1 LSDGNQSYY
10 IIRIKKKRMGYQQF
24 VGKRGDLRNHLK
36 HIIDFLTSSF
46 DYTKFI
52 IVGRSRTGSN
62 YLRSLLNSHR
72 NITTYGEII
81 QDLEEWDHT
90 GYFHTLKKTW
100 LHQHDPLGLVEKEI
114 FRKYPPRIS
123 AVGFKLFYYHARK
136 DPWKPIWS
144 YLQNLK
150 GLRILHVKRTN
161 ILRTH
166 LSRKK
171 AELTNRWVN
180 TTGLLEKLIPIELD
194 YRECLN
200 EFIETRRYEN
210 EIDTMFHN
218 HSILNVFYKD
228 LSGDYRSVMKKVQDF
243 LGVQYEECFS
253 KTYKQAHH
261 SLSEAI
267 SNYWKLKESFIGTEW
282 EEFFED

>member
-1 LSDGNQSYY
+1 MSYL
-10 IIRIKKKRMGYQQF
+10 QF
-24 VGKRGDLRNHLK
+24 VDKKGDLPNLLT
-36 HIIDFLTSSF
+36 HIKDYLTSSF

-62 YLRSLLNSHR
+62 FLRSLLNSHR
-72 NITTYGEII
+72 NVIAYGEIV
-81 QDLEEWDHT
+81 QKPEEWDHT
-90 GYFHTLKKTW
+90 GYFHSPKEPW
-100 LHQHDPLGLVEKEI
+100 PHQHDPLVLVDKEI
-114 FRKYPPRIS
+114 FRKYPRRIS

-144 YLQNLK
+144 YLQNQED
-150 GLRILHVKRTN
+150 LRILHVKRTN
-161 ILRTH
+161 ILRTQ

-180 TTGLLEKLIPIELD
+180 TTGLQEKLIPIELD

-200 EFIETRRYEN
+200 VFIETRQYEN
-210 EIDTMFHN
+210 EIDDLFHK
-218 HSILNVFYKD
+218 HPKMGVFYRE
-228 LSGDYRSVMKKVQDF
+228 LSRDYRSVMKKIQDF
-243 LGVQYEECFS
+243 LGLRYEECFS

-267 SNYWKLKESFIGTEW
+267 SNYWELKESFKGTEW